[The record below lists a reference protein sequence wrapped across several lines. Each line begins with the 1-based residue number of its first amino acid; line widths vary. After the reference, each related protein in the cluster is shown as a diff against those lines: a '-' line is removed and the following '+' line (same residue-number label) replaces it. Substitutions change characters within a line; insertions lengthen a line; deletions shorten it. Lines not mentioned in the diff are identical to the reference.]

1 MEQNSMVSGPS
12 PAAPAPDVA
21 QPPPTK
27 TKTAFSPEISKELQ
41 TLLTPNGDYAD
52 KQAAWRQLAESG
64 KLSQAITELEHQT
77 REDPSN
83 AVSLAVLGQ
92 AYLNKCG
99 TIKDVRE
106 QGILAMKADLTFDT
120 ALKVDPKNWDARFT
134 KAVAMSYW
142 PPEMNKSQE
151 VMENFVTV
159 VEQQEA
165 QSTRPEYAQTY
176 VWLGDQYK
184 KAGYPDLARETWQ
197 RGARLYPNDGTLPKK
212 LAGQP

>member
-1 MEQNSMVSGPS
+1 M
-12 PAAPAPDVA
+12 
-21 QPPPTK
+21 
-27 TKTAFSPEISKELQ
+27 
-41 TLLTPNGDYAD
+41 
-52 KQAAWRQLAESG
+52 
-64 KLSQAITELEHQT
+64 
-77 REDPSN
+77 
-83 AVSLAVLGQ
+83 LGQ